1 MHVAAGLG
9 PAGLLKAGGV
19 TALDLTATPPGW
31 VTQIRMEPAW
41 GFPLPP
47 CLLFVDNPLLIPQF
61 HDVILM
67 DLNLN
72 T

>member
-1 MHVAAGLG
+1 MHGAAWMG
-9 PAGLLKAGGV
+9 PTGLLKAGGV
-19 TALDLTATPPGW
+19 TALYLTVTPPGR

-47 CLLFVDNPLLIPQF
+47 YLLFVGNPLLIPQF